1 MSILETLELRL
12 IMLILGIFVLVLLQ
26 KVVII
31 FLKFRLRT
39 KKKSSKEIINTFKI
53 SIRIFTFFAI
63 IYLVFF
69 TLRLSI
75 ESIFGFSAIIG
86 AIISFSSVQWISNFI
101 AGLYIL
107 LIRPIAVSDF
117 IKISDEIKGEIVEI
131 ALNYTKIRT
140 SNNIFHLVPNRMF
153 LRSNIIN
160 YNAYLGPI
168 GSRKKD
174 NYSQFDE
181 FRLLARRLIE
191 NKVVRYTFLW
201 GAPIAD
207 LNQTNKRILKICEI
221 YAGIFGFKPEFF
233 LTCLGFRMQ
242 YTIIVTTH
250 SPTILLENIQDFR
263 NDLITE
269 FY

>member
-1 MSILETLELRL
+1 MNLLNTLEFRL
-12 IMLILGIFVLVLLQ
+12 IVLIIGILFLLLLQ
-26 KVVII
+26 KII
-31 FLKFRLRT
+31 IILLKFRFRT

-69 TLRLSI
+69 TFELSL

-107 LIRPIAVSDF
+107 IVRPIAVNDF
-117 IKISDEIKGEIVEI
+117 IKISEEIRGEVVEI
-131 ALNYTKIRT
+131 ALNYTKIKT
-140 SNNIFHLVPNRMF
+140 PNNIFHLVPNRMF
-153 LRSNIIN
+153 LRSNIFN
-160 YNAYLGPI
+160 YNTTLGTIP
-168 GSRKKD
+168 SKKKKD
-174 NYSQFDE
+174 NTQFEE

-191 NKVVRYTFLW
+191 NKVIRYTFLW

-233 LTCLGFRMQ
+233 LISLGFRMQ

-263 NDLITE
+263 DDLITE